1 MGKNNKLF
9 RERMKAIKPDI
20 EEIAYMEKEPKKV
33 EKAKKK
39 AKGKDKPVSKYCQNV
54 FARKDA
60 ERAEQKRKEKYLKEV
75 YKKIE
80 EENLTR

>member
-9 RERMKAIKPDI
+9 RERMKATKPD
-20 EEIAYMEKEPKKV
+20 IAYMEKEPKKV